1 MAMLETRKTRLTGG
15 LEISFKYLNRGGRK
29 TVVLIHG
36 NLSSSLIWE
45 DLMRGIP
52 EDFNVVAPDLRGF
65 GESGRKAVDATRG
78 LRDFSDD
85 ILELLADL
93 KHGPYIMVGHSM
105 GGGIAL
111 QALIDSPGKARIEG
125 IVLVDPVSPYGYGG
139 TKDEYGTP
147 CYDDYSGSGAGL
159 VVKYNPEFVRLLKAR
174 YMGTEHPSAPA
185 NVIRAYFA
193 DDYTISG
200 ALMNKLLTMLF
211 SVEVSE
217 DNYPGDYVESPNWPY
232 VAPGSRG
239 VLNAISPKHLKLRE
253 ALNVAG
259 KPPILWIHGSK
270 DMIVSDMSPLDVAVL
285 GLMGYIP
292 GYPGQDVFPPQP
304 MVSQIR
310 GFLDEYVTRGGTYE
324 KLVIEGAGHT
334 PFIEK
339 PEEFMRKFID
349 FLYD

>member
-1 MAMLETRKTRLTGG
+1 MFPETHKTKLSRG
-15 LEISFKYLNRGGRK
+15 LEISFKYLRRGNK
-29 TVVLIHG
+29 KAIALIHG

-45 DLMRGIP
+45 DLMQEAP
-52 EDFNVVAPDLRGF
+52 EDFDLIAPDLRGF
-65 GESGRKAVDATRG
+65 GESSREAVDATRG

-85 ILELLADL
+85 ILELLVSL
-93 KHGPYIMVGHSM
+93 KYDSYILVGHSM

-111 QALIDSPGKARIEG
+111 QALIDSSNKVEIEK
-125 IVLVDPVSPYGYGG
+125 IVLVDPLSPYGYGG
-139 TKDEYGTP
+139 TKDIHGTP

-159 VVKYNPEFVRLLKAR
+159 VIRYNPEFIRLLKAK
-174 YMGTEHPSAPA
+174 YTGTDHPSAPA
-185 NVIRAYFA
+185 NVVKAYFA
-193 DDYTISG
+193 DDYTISE
-200 ALMNKLLTMLF
+200 ALMSKLLTMLF
-211 SVEVSE
+211 SVEVGD

-253 ALNVAG
+253 ALNVAE

-270 DMIVSDMSPLDVAVL
+270 DIIVSDMSLLDVAVL

-292 GYPGQDVFPPQP
+292 GYPGQEKFPPQP
-304 MVSQIR
+304 MVSQIKS
-310 GFLDEYVTRGGTYE
+310 FLDEYVVRGGTYE

-339 PEEFMRKFID
+339 PKEFMKKFVD
-349 FLYD
+349 FLYE